1 MATYIDTPS
10 RTFNEYLLIPGY
22 SSRECTPDKVSLT
35 TPLVRHKRG
44 QAPELSLNI
53 PLVSAIMQSV
63 SGDRLAIALA
73 KEGGLSF
80 IFSSQSIEAQAAMVR
95 KVKMHK
101 AGFVTSDSNIKA
113 GATLADLIAL
123 RRRPD
128 TRPWRSPTMALPT
141 GSCWASSPAVTTGS
155 TAWPSTPPSPHS

>member
-22 SSRECTPDKVSLT
+22 SSRECTPNNVSLT
-35 TPLVRHKRG
+35 TPLVRYKRG

-73 KEGGLSF
+73 KEIGR
-80 IFSSQSIEAQAAMVR
+80 A
-95 KVKMHK
+95 
-101 AGFVTSDSNIKA
+101 
-113 GATLADLIAL
+113 
-123 RRRPD
+123 
-128 TRPWRSPTMALPT
+128 
-141 GSCWASSPAVTTGS
+141 SCRERV
-155 TAWPSTPPSPHS
+155 